1 MIATDVYIHVYNII
15 FLLYT
20 CIQEWKDKDIAF
32 IYWKSTNERS
42 LTDTI
47 LTILNQKVRSPTNA
61 FFVFFVKMASPKHK
75 WWAHTSAKQFAFI
88 PEEYCSINKD
98 RCSLIAN
105 NTFHRSLSNIH
116 YQCIHLYIKRPK
128 VDCLLDLDL
137 KTQKFIWR
145 NKLNWYC
152 LYFQVGSFLQWNINL
167 YILYIENMK
176 KKKFYSM

>member
-1 MIATDVYIHVYNII
+1 MYILMIATDVYIHVYNII

-61 FFVFFVKMASPKHK
+61 FFVKMASPKHK

-128 VDCLLDLDL
+128 SWLSFRFRFKNPEVYL
-137 KTQKFIWR
+137 K
-145 NKLNWYC
+145 
-152 LYFQVGSFLQWNINL
+152 
-167 YILYIENMK
+167 E
-176 KKKFYSM
+176 

>member
-1 MIATDVYIHVYNII
+1 
-15 FLLYT
+15 
-20 CIQEWKDKDIAF
+20 
-32 IYWKSTNERS
+32 
-42 LTDTI
+42 

-88 PEEYCSINKD
+88 SEEYCSINKD

-128 VDCLLDLDL
+128 SWLSFRFRFKNPEVYL
-137 KTQKFIWR
+137 KESI
-145 NKLNWYC
+145 KLSVCTFRWV
-152 LYFQVGSFLQWNINL
+152 FFLQWNINL

-176 KKKFYSM
+176 NKCSTACKNLYVWLEILLLSVISHDNDIHIHCIYTI

>member
-1 MIATDVYIHVYNII
+1 MEVNN
-15 FLLYT
+15 
-20 CIQEWKDKDIAF
+20 Q
-32 IYWKSTNERS
+32 RS
-42 LTDTI
+42 LTDKI

-88 PEEYCSINKD
+88 SEEYCSINKD

-128 VDCLLDLDL
+128 SWLSFRFRFKNPEVYL
-137 KTQKFIWR
+137 KESIKLSVCTFRWVFFCSETLIYTFCILKIWKINVLQHVRTCMYGWKFC
-145 NKLNWYC
+145 Y
-152 LYFQVGSFLQWNINL
+152 YQ
-167 YILYIENMK
+167 
-176 KKKFYSM
+176 